1 MIYIVE
7 KNVLYVKYVLYVLSV
22 LYIDKSRHK
31 KKAGKHV
38 YI

>member
-7 KNVLYVKYVLYVLSV
+7 KNVLCVKYVLYVLSV